1 MNVFKLNALLSVII
15 KTKKLIKDIKKK
27 IKIKVIRNEK

>member
-15 KTKKLIKDIKKK
+15 KTKKLIKDIKKENK
-27 IKIKVIRNEK
+27 DKGDKK